1 MFILSAHVETS
12 GQSCTLVTQSCPTL
26 CDPMDYSLPGFS
38 AHGIIQ
44 ARILAWVAIPF
55 SRVSSWPRDRTQLSC
70 IVGRFFIIRTIREA
84 QYDIKLVGYLE
95 ICKMSIGPENWSAS
109 YTWKL
114 LNKKLRFWSSVT
126 YSLSQLQ
133 YKLGEKPSLVM
144 NFPYQYFFQILKRFL
159 KMQTA
164 T

>member
-1 MFILSAHVETS
+1 
-12 GQSCTLVTQSCPTL
+12 
-26 CDPMDYSLPGFS
+26 MDYSPSGSS
-38 AHGIIQ
+38 AHGIFQ
-44 ARILAWVAIPF
+44 TSVLEWVDISF

-133 YKLGEKPSLVM
+133 YKLGEKPSLVG
-144 NFPYQYFFQILKRFL
+144 NFTYRYFFKISKWFF
-159 KMQTA
+159 KMQNSHIVKKWHIDVHVVGSLN
-164 T
+164 